1 VTPLALPVVDAASQ
15 QATSAWW
22 RGRPA
27 LTLVRD
33 APATPVLRRA
43 EPADAA
49 AVHAL
54 LEIFVA
60 RGLLLPRSVQQV
72 QRTIRDYIVAIEGGR
87 VVGSVALRYFSEQL
101 AEVSALAVA
110 EQLQGSGIGRRLVES
125 VIIEAR
131 GLGLRRLFALTLQEG
146 FFRRLGFT
154 VASIG
159 DFPQKVA
166 TDCSRCPRRTG
177 CREITVTLTL

>member
-1 VTPLALPVVDAASQ
+1 MTPLALSVVDAGTLH
-15 QATSAWW
+15 ATPAWW

-33 APATPVLRRA
+33 EPATLAVRHA

-72 QRTIRDYIVAIEGGR
+72 QRTIRDYVVAVEGGR
-87 VVGSVALRYFSEQL
+87 VVGSVALRYYSDEL

-125 VIIEAR
+125 VINEAR
-131 GLGLRRLFALTLQEG
+131 GLGLRRLFALTLQDG

-159 DFPQKVA
+159 EFPQKVA
-166 TDCSRCPRRTG
+166 TDCSRCPRRAG
-177 CREITVTLTL
+177 CREITVALTL

>member
-1 VTPLALPVVDAASQ
+1 MTPLALPVVEAG
-15 QATSAWW
+15 TLHGTPGWW

-33 APATPVLRRA
+33 APLTPALRRA

-60 RGLLLPRSVQQV
+60 RGLLLPRSVRQV
-72 QRTIRDYIVAIEGGR
+72 QRTIRDYVVAVDGGR
-87 VVGSVALRYFSEQL
+87 VVGSVALRYYSEEL

-110 EQLQGSGIGRRLVES
+110 EQEQGSGIGRRLVEA
-125 VIIEAR
+125 VIADAR
-131 GLGLRRLFALTLQEG
+131 GLGLRRLFALTLQDG

-159 DFPQKVA
+159 EFPQKVA
-166 TDCSRCPRRTG
+166 TDCSSCPRRQG
-177 CREITVTLTL
+177 CGEIVVALTL